1 LAAQRRSRGGKLF
14 PRIRAFP
21 GGGAPKPPQLHH
33 DLRRELGGV
42 GIVSGYGSTEAP
54 ILSMSRM
61 DDPSEK
67 LATTE
72 GRRSLP
78 EVELRVTRADDT
90 PAAPGEVGELRARG
104 PQLFHGY
111 VDSSLDAAAFD
122 ADGFFRTGDL
132 GTLDEDGYVV
142 VTGRLKDI
150 IIRKGEN
157 ISAKEVE
164 DLLYKHPKIAEV
176 AVIGLPDPQ
185 TGERCCAVVT
195 CHDPKAAIR
204 FEEMTGYLREQQ
216 LMIQRIPEQLE
227 IIDSMPRNATGK
239 ILKHELRQRFGR

>member
-1 LAAQRRSRGGKLF
+1 M
-14 PRIRAFP
+14 
-21 GGGAPKPPQLHH
+21 
-33 DLRRELGGV
+33 GGV
-42 GIVSGYGSTEAP
+42 GILSGYGSTEAP

-72 GRRSLP
+72 GRPALP
-78 EVELRVTRADDT
+78 EVELRVVGSDDL
-90 PAAPGEVGELRARG
+90 PVASGEVGEFRVRG
-104 PQLFHGY
+104 PQLFRGY
-111 VDSSLDAAAFD
+111 VDPGLDATAYD
-122 ADGFFRTGDL
+122 QDGFFRTGDL
-132 GTLDEDGYVV
+132 GYLDEDGYVV

-164 DLLYKHPKIAEV
+164 DLLYEHSKIAEV

-185 TGERCCAVVT
+185 SGERCCAVVT
-195 CHDPKAAIR
+195 CHDPKSVIR
-204 FEEMTGYLREQQ
+204 FEEMRDFLREHQ

-239 ILKHELRQRFGR
+239 ILKHELRKRFRR